1 MQQPPGFAD
10 KQFPNHICKLNKAIY
25 ELRQALLAWFHKLH
39 TFLISYGF
47 INSISDTFLFIMHKG
62 QYVLQLL
69 VYVDD
74 IVVTGNNL

>member
-1 MQQPPGFAD
+1 MQQPPGFVD
-10 KQFPNHICKLNKAIY
+10 KQFPNHICKLNKSIY

-69 VYVDD
+69 VYVII
-74 IVVTGNNL
+74 IVTRNNL